1 MDGETYSYTV
11 AESEALEPRQVEDM
25 VASGYDLSLFTC
37 NYTGSYRYT
46 VRCRIMQSE

>member
-25 VASGYDLSLFTC
+25 VASGYDLPLFTC